1 MAARIRF
8 KRVALALFV
17 PLVAIAAV
25 AWHYGVIGLPRR
37 YAPANSIMVIAP
49 YRYQGTWVFDDPG
62 AGLEREPFVA
72 GVPEMIDILVADIP
86 DAEEGFLMLFSAQ
99 PFPGHQWKL
108 TWVRGESGGDYYR
121 LKDPPMEGW
130 LCPAMF
136 KYFREAP
143 KELYVQAKPKG

>member
-8 KRVALALFV
+8 KRVALALIV
-17 PLVAIAAV
+17 PVLAIAAV
-25 AWHYGVIGLPRR
+25 AWYCGVIGLPRR
-37 YAPANSIMVIAP
+37 YAPANSILVIAP
-49 YRYQGTWVFDDPG
+49 YRYQGMWVFDDAG

-72 GVPEMIDILVADIP
+72 GAPEMIELLVADIP
-86 DAEEGFLMLFSAQ
+86 DAEEGFLLLFSAQ

-108 TWVRGESGGDYYR
+108 TWVRGESGGNYYR
-121 LKDPPMEGW
+121 LEDPPMEGW